1 MSQKFQELKNSLLHT
16 NTKSILSN
24 AAQEAL
30 KSCII
35 TDDFESKP
43 VAKLFESRRVKR
55 KNAKIERSKTL
66 KDWYDLPAPEL
77 TQQRKNDLEVLKM
90 RSALDTKHFYKKNDL
105 KVLPKYFQIGQ
116 VIESPADFYHSR
128 IPKKHRK
135 KTLVDEL
142 LADAEFKNK
151 CKKKYKTIVQE
162 QTFKTKRVQK
172 HMKNVN
178 KDQKH
183 KQKKSMR
190 KGDS

>member
-1 MSQKFQELKNSLLHT
+1 LKKKITNDSL
-16 NTKSILSN
+16 
-24 AAQEAL
+24 
-30 KSCII
+30 SCI
-35 TDDFESKP
+35 P
-43 VAKLFESRRVKR
+43 V
-55 KNAKIERSKTL
+55 
-66 KDWYDLPAPEL
+66 
-77 TQQRKNDLEVLKM
+77 
-90 RSALDTKHFYKKNDL
+90 
-105 KVLPKYFQIGQ
+105 YFQIGQ